1 MKAVEEM
8 TRHGGEAAHP
18 LHQALKSLQLAQR
31 MLTGGAA
38 DLAAPHVQLAID
50 LIEPLARRQT
60 TTCLLLPIDG
70 GKMDRRTPCTSA
82 LPAEIAS

>member
-8 TRHGGEAAHP
+8 TGHGGEAAHP
-18 LHQALKSLQLAQR
+18 LHQALKTLQLSQR

-38 DLAAPHVQLAID
+38 DLAAPHVQFAID
-50 LIEPLARRQT
+50 LIEPLARRQ

-70 GKMDRRTPCTSA
+70 GKMDRRTPCTFA